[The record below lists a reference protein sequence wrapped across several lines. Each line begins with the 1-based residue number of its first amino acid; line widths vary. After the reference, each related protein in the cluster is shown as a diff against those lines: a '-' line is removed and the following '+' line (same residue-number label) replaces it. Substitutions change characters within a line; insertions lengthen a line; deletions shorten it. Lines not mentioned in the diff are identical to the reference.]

1 MQHSLS
7 ATLLNACKLMSEDPF
22 IKIFFFEQFTEYQT
36 TFCFR
41 FTPLLFPCC
50 VALYWMNGMPQ

>member
-22 IKIFFFEQFTEYQT
+22 IKIFFFEQFLAFASFVQK
-36 TFCFR
+36 CGRSQGLSRLSR
-41 FTPLLFPCC
+41 FKKS
-50 VALYWMNGMPQ
+50 VR